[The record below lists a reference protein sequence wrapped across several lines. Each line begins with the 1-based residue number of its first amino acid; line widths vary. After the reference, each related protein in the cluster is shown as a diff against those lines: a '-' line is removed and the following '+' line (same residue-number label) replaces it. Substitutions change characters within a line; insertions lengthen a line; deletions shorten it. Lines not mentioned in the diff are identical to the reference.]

1 MSDLCTV
8 PLKYS
13 IVLFSSLPFVGIRS
27 LSTRFTLS
35 AFSEIYDPLLEDLVN
50 CRCRC
55 IVDDQ
60 LCIVNITNTVRYPT
74 SNFEHSLNQYRKEIH
89 EADGF
94 LLVYPVNSRD
104 AFERI
109 PACHKHILG
118 VRGVNTPYPII
129 LVGNKTDLLSERLVS
144 TQEGQELAS
153 QLGCKFFE
161 TSAKLD
167 INVTE
172 AFHTLLGDI
181 AKCKA
186 AQVAALQVEST
197 AATAHSWSQKSCI
210 IL

>member
-13 IVLFSSLPFVGIRS
+13 IVLFSPLPFVGIRS

-50 CRCRC
+50 F
-55 IVDDQ
+55 
-60 LCIVNITNTVRYPT
+60 RYPT
-74 SNFEHSLNQYRKEIH
+74 SNFEHSKEIH